1 MSTHRLE
8 RIDFTRPSR
17 FTAVCS
23 CGWRSEPTLNA
34 GLAGALWDRHVEQQP
49 HSASGPARIVDVDVT
64 VGEAARE
71 LYADLVPALK
81 HLVRGDDPL
90 GATDGIERMEA
101 IAGTLGER
109 EQRLARAVR
118 REWTRLAEDSTSRQR
133 ATVVVGLVELG
144 ERAREHLAR
153 TQAITARHP
162 R

>member
-1 MSTHRLE
+1 MTHRLE

-49 HSASGPARIVDVDVT
+49 HATDGSAQIVDVDVT

-71 LYADLVPALK
+71 LYADLVPGLK
-81 HLVRGDDPL
+81 HAVRGDDPL
-90 GATDGIERMEA
+90 SATDGIERMER
-101 IAGTLGER
+101 IAAVLGDR
-109 EQRLARAVR
+109 EQRLAQAVR
-118 REWTRLAEDSTSRQR
+118 REWTRLVEDHTNRQK

-144 ERAREHLAR
+144 ERARQHLSR
-153 TQAITARHP
+153 SQALIARHP
-162 R
+162 S

>member
-1 MSTHRLE
+1 MTNHRLE

-49 HSASGPARIVDVDVT
+49 HTSNGPPVIVDVDVT

-81 HLVRGDDPL
+81 HAVRGDDPL
-90 GATDGIERMEA
+90 AAVDGIERMEA
-101 IAGTLGER
+101 VAGILGDR
-109 EQRLARAVR
+109 ELRLARAVR
-118 REWTRLAEDSTSRQR
+118 REWARLTEDTTNRQR
-133 ATVVVGLVELG
+133 ATVIVGLVELG
-144 ERAREHLAR
+144 ERAREQLAR
-153 TQAITARHP
+153 TQAITTRHP
-162 R
+162 Q